1 VPHRAVKKRLHPA
14 DLIPSLRRGVRVFHT
29 EVTVDPKAPSV
40 ITSDAQDDGVYPA
53 ILEDGVIEIEAAER
67 QQWRKY
73 IVELQGTSP
82 RRKVDH

>member
-40 ITSDAQDDGVYPA
+40 ITSDAQDDDVYGA
-53 ILEDGVIEIEAAER
+53 ILEDGVIEIEAAEPNNGGSILWSFR
-67 QQWRKY
+67 AHRHAA
-73 IVELQGTSP
+73 
-82 RRKVDH
+82 R